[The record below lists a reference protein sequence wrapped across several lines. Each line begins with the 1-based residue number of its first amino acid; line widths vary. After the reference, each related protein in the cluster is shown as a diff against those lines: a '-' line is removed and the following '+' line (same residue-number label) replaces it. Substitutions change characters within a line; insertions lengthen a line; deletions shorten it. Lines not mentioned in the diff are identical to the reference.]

1 MNLNSHNIDADGDNN
16 PTGRSANNGKAAILV
31 VAGT

>member
-16 PTGRSANNGKAAILV
+16 PTGRSANNGAAAAILV
-31 VAGT
+31 AGT